1 MPASHSSTPAPWSYC
16 APGSFDPGRGPF
28 RRGFVYPLANFD
40 RLPMP
45 TMKNLGLLVAPA
57 LITLLAAGC
66 AQTPKPAEDAPGRAQ
81 VDRSEPVRTSG
92 REAAVLSVHRR
103 TAFEDACTYGVTLTN
118 NLPFKITNIAFRFAA
133 HLDGGV
139 FYQHRH
145 LNFFELD
152 ATNSQYRELTF
163 PQIRCDQIAYI
174 EVSDPGRCAMGKLTK
189 FSSNPGDCIRYIDIA
204 PSPHVR
210 LVRK

>member
-1 MPASHSSTPAPWSYC
+1 MPIMNNPA
-16 APGSFDPGRGPF
+16 
-28 RRGFVYPLANFD
+28 
-40 RLPMP
+40 
-45 TMKNLGLLVAPA
+45 LLVSTA
-57 LITLLAAGC
+57 LLALLAAGC
-66 AQTPKPAEDAPGRAQ
+66 AQTAKPPADAPGRAQ
-81 VDRSEPVRTSG
+81 TDRSEPVRTTG

-118 NLPFKITNIAFRFAA
+118 NLPFRITNIAFRFAA
-133 HLDGGV
+133 HLDAGV
-139 FYQHRH
+139 LYQDRH
-145 LNFFELD
+145 LNFFQLD
-152 ATNSQYRELTF
+152 PTNSQYRELTF
-163 PQIRCDQIAYI
+163 TQIRCDQIAHI